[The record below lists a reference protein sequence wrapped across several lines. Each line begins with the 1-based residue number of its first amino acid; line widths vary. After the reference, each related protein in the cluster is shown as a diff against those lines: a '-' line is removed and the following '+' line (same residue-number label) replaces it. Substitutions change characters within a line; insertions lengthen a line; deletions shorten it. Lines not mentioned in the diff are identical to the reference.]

1 MLAKAIHP
9 HPERWGILA
18 LSIKKSFFSLGNLWK
33 KDRKQIINRN
43 FLNTTKGL

>member
-1 MLAKAIHP
+1 MLAKAIRSH
-9 HPERWGILA
+9 HDRWGIIA